1 MSAKISV
8 PSLPECAWHRA
19 WIRGSQQRLLRSRR
33 MADCFADLFDDDA
46 AQAVSNQHNTPAF
59 SFLDLISTLHP
70 CHLSAKHPKYT
81 YIVFSPVT
89 QIAQEARR
97 GFTHPVC
104 IRTKAPTVVLPC
116 HDMDVWEFLW
126 QKVLQPH
133 GGLWC
138 PEP

>member
-1 MSAKISV
+1 
-8 PSLPECAWHRA
+8 
-19 WIRGSQQRLLRSRR
+19 
-33 MADCFADLFDDDA
+33 MADSFADLFDDDA

-59 SFLDLISTLHP
+59 SFLALISTLHP

-97 GFTHPVC
+97 GFTHPKNKQ
-104 IRTKAPTVVLPC
+104 TKTPTNKKPKQ
-116 HDMDVWEFLW
+116 DMDVWEFLW

-133 GGLWC
+133 GGL
-138 PEP
+138 